1 MKTNAP
7 GAVSSLVCGI
17 ISVVLCWVPIGGLV
31 LGIIAIVA
39 SGKARAAVNSNPDA
53 YEGGGMAVGGLVCGI
68 VGTVSS
74 ALYNIFWVIGF
85 IAVGAAV
92 QHGGAY

>member
-17 ISVVLCWVPIGGLV
+17 ISVVLCWVPIAGLV
-31 LGIIAIVA
+31 LGIIAII
-39 SGKARAAVNSNPDA
+39 SSRKAKAAVQSNPEA

-92 QHGGAY
+92 QHGGSY

>member
-17 ISVVLCWVPIGGLV
+17 ISVVLCWLPLAGLI
-31 LGIIAIVA
+31 LGIVAIVH
-39 SGKARAAVNSNPDA
+39 SRKAKAGINSRPDA

-68 VGTVSS
+68 VGTVTSS
-74 ALYNIFWVIGF
+74 LYNIVWLIGL

-92 QHGGAY
+92 QQGSSY